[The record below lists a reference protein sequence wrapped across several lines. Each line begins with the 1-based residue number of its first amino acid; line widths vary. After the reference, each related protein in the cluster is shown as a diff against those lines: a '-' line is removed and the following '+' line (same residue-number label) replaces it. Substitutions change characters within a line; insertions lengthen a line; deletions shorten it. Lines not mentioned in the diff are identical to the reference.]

1 MRDAVMAKQGNVNK
15 KRSNNSRRTKII
27 EMKKNLMERL
37 EENTVELLAYQQ
49 AMGGSV
55 VNNLTAA
62 REVDASSEPLII
74 HGTQY

>member
-1 MRDAVMAKQGNVNK
+1 
-15 KRSNNSRRTKII
+15 
-27 EMKKNLMERL
+27 MERL